1 MVSFKDN
8 RDSYAERNAKNKMET
23 QAATQFDRTIA
34 LIGQEN
40 IENLKHKKVA
50 VFGLGGV
57 GSFAVESLARAGIG
71 SLLLVD
77 KDVVDITNLN
87 RQLYALHSTVGKP
100 KAEIAK
106 ARCLEINPDIQI
118 EAYQQFYLQKGQIDL
133 KGCDY
138 IVDAIDNVTAKLTL
152 IEEAKELG
160 IPIIVCLGTGN
171 KLDNTAFHI
180 TDIAKTTMCP
190 LAKVMRK
197 ELKDRGIKGVKV
209 VYSTAEPVLKRQIPA
224 SISFVPPV
232 AGLYLAGEVIR
243 DLLLPEKK

>member
-1 MVSFKDN
+1 
-8 RDSYAERNAKNKMET
+8 MEI
-23 QAATQFDRTIA
+23 QSATQFDRTAA

-40 IENLKHKKVA
+40 IDGLKQKKVA

-57 GSFAVESLARAGIG
+57 GSFVTEALARAGVGNLI
-71 SLLLVD
+71 LVD
-77 KDVVDITNLN
+77 KDVVDITNIN
-87 RQLYALHSTVGKP
+87 RQLYALHSTVGM
-100 KAEIAK
+100 AK
-106 ARCLEINPDIQI
+106 SELAKKRCLDINPQIQV

-133 KGCDY
+133 SGCDY

-152 IEEAKELG
+152 IEEAKELD

-171 KLDNTAFHI
+171 KIDNTAFHI
-180 TDIAKTTMCP
+180 ADISKTQMCP

-197 ELKDRGIKGVKV
+197 ELKERGIKGVKV
-209 VYSTAEPVLKRQIPA
+209 VYSTAMPVLKRRVPA

-243 DLLLPEKK
+243 DLLLQRDGNVSSETQ